1 MACRSGSEFYS
12 SLCAFA
18 INDDRTDKLSS
29 ALPLFNFF
37 WISHRRVEM
46 KPTCT
51 CDPELY
57 AFLAANTP
65 VVMRSTRLNAV
76 QCRKLV

>member
-37 WISHRRVEM
+37 WIRHRRVEM
-46 KPTCT
+46 K
-51 CDPELY
+51 L
-57 AFLAANTP
+57 LALATQSY
-65 VVMRSTRLNAV
+65 MRFSRQTR
-76 QCRKLV
+76 RW